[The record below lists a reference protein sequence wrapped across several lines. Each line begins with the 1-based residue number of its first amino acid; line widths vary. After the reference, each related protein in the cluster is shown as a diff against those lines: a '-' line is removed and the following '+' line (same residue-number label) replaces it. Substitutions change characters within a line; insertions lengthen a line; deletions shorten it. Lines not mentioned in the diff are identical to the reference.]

1 MQTPRR
7 EVNSTNEDSDAVA
20 SAGDAVATIA
30 PLAPVERG
38 GGSGVENSRRRCLT
52 AQSTSSAV
60 CDGVKCIAGTC
71 TTSHSQ
77 PSVSPEIL
85 KLEELVGKPIRGGI
99 TSAHCRAHFRS
110 APFFQTLSN
119 GSCQIA

>member
-1 MQTPRR
+1 MRRPGPPLHGDMQTPRR

-30 PLAPVERG
+30 PLAPVERRW
-38 GGSGVENSRRRCLT
+38 VRRGELPEKVLDRPIHLI
-52 AQSTSSAV
+52 
-60 CDGVKCIAGTC
+60 G
-71 TTSHSQ
+71 SQ

-119 GSCQIA
+119 GICQIA